1 MLIFFGALPTATVSE
16 AGVVVKLI
24 LLPLRIGRP
33 SPIDQVAPSSRRHP
47 DRASSRCRRR
57 KFPHWTIDRWRRR
70 TQTSDR
76 SGVDEDQTG
85 AVTKARPSEAGGG
98 TAERDTARASDMRT
112 PGPITLS
119 PDKRV
124 ARGQL
129 CRRVARSEREPVCGA
144 EYHSPPIDDRR

>member
-70 TQTSDR
+70 TQTS
-76 SGVDEDQTG
+76 
-85 AVTKARPSEAGGG
+85 EAGGG